1 MRAIA
6 SATATILLLTSLCL
20 SVPETASARP
30 LMHTVRRGE
39 NLYRIALR
47 YGITV
52 EAIARANGL
61 PDPERIRAG
70 QILTIPRAAG
80 GAPPR
85 TTSQK
90 ATATK
95 TRVLA
100 KAPTAVRTHVVRPG
114 DTLHSIARQN
124 GITVGK
130 LKTANGLR
138 SDRILPGQPL
148 RIPRS
153 ASPDIGSR
161 LVTPQ
166 PLHVRRGPQS
176 YFTTL
181 ALVAADTP
189 LQILGEYNGWFQIQ
203 LPGGEIGWVEKDNL
217 RVRPGQGST
226 DSGSI
231 RGGDIARE
239 AVRYLG
245 TPYRWGGQT
254 SRGVDCSGFVFI
266 VFNNRVP
273 GLGRLRS
280 YDYFQRGSV
289 VNHNDLL
296 PGDLVFFTTYAP
308 GPSHV
313 GIYLGEGKFIHAASG
328 AGRVMMNSLGDSYY
342 ATRYLGARRLVT
354 P

>member
-6 SATATILLLTSLCL
+6 SITATILFLTALCL
-20 SVPETASARP
+20 TVPETASARP
-30 LMHTVRRGE
+30 LTHTVRPGE
-39 NLYRIALR
+39 NLYRISLR
-47 YGITV
+47 YGVTV

-61 PDPERIRAG
+61 TDPERIRAG
-70 QILTIPRAAG
+70 QILTIPR
-80 GAPPR
+80 

-90 ATATK
+90 ATAAR
-95 TRVLA
+95 TRVTA
-100 KAPTAVRTHVVRPG
+100 KALTAAGTHIVQRG
-114 DTLHSIARQN
+114 DTLHRIARRYR
-124 GITVGK
+124 ITVGM
-130 LKTANGLR
+130 LKTVNGLR
-138 SDRILPGQPL
+138 SDRILPGQLL
-148 RIPRS
+148 RIQQS
-153 ASPDIGSR
+153 APGIGSE
-161 LVTPQ
+161 LLTPQ
-166 PLHVRRGPQS
+166 PLRIRRGPQS

-189 LQILGEYNGWFQIQ
+189 LQILGEYNGWLQIQ
-203 LPGGEIGWVEKDNL
+203 LPDGDIGWVEKADL
-217 RVRPGQGST
+217 RVRPEQGST
-226 DSGSI
+226 SPASI

-245 TPYRWGGQT
+245 TPYRWGGET
-254 SRGVDCSGFVFI
+254 SQGVDCSGFVFI

-289 VNHNDLL
+289 VNRADLL

-313 GIYLGEGKFIHAASG
+313 GIYLGDGKFIHAASG
-328 AGRVMMNSLGDSYY
+328 AGRVMMNSLDDSYY
-342 ATRYLGARRLVT
+342 VTRYLGARRLVN